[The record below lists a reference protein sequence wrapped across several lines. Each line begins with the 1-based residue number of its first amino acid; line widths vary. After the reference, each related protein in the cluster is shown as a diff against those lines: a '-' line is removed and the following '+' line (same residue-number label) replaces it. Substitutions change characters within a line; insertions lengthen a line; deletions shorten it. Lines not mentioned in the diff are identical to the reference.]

1 MNTDTTLA
9 PEKIKKPKLVKPSL
23 FQVLLLNDDYTTMEF
38 VVKVLMKFFGKS
50 EAQAGAIML
59 KIHKNGEAVCGTYSY
74 DIAQTKV
81 EQVISFSREN
91 DHPLMCVLR
100 KEY

>member
-1 MNTDTTLA
+1 MITQTSVKI
-9 PEKIKKPKLVKPSL
+9 EIKKKLQEPSK

-38 VVKVLMKFFGKS
+38 VIKILVKFFHKS
-50 EAQAGAIML
+50 EADASKLMMQ
-59 KIHKNGEAVCGTYSY
+59 IHKKGEATCGVYPY

-91 DHPLMCVLR
+91 EHPLMCVLR
-100 KEY
+100 KE

>member
-1 MNTDTTLA
+1 MNITV
-9 PEKIKKPKLVKPSL
+9 EVQKVKKPKLVKPSF

-50 EAQAGAIML
+50 ENQAHALML
-59 KIHKNGEAVCGTYSY
+59 KIHQNGEAICGVYSY

-81 EQVISFSREN
+81 EQVISFSRDN

-100 KEY
+100 KEL